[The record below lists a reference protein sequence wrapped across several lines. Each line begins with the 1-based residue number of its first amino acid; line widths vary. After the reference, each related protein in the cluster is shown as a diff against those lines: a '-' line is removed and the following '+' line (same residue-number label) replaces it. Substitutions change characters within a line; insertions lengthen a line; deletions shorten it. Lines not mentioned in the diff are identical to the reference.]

1 MASIFIKNMRFHARH
16 GVMRQ
21 ERTVGAEFLVTVE
34 VRADIQRAFHTDRV
48 EDTISYADIY
58 QLVRKEMDMPSA
70 LLEHV
75 AARIANAIF
84 KGFEK
89 AKEVEVEITK
99 INPPMGAQCDG
110 AGVREIFTRHDATDA
125 VYINK

>member
-21 ERTVGAEFLVTVE
+21 ERTVGAEFVVTVE
-34 VRADIQRAFHTDRV
+34 VMADIQRAFHTDCV
-48 EDTISYADIY
+48 DDTINYATIY
-58 QLVRKEMDMPSA
+58 QIVRKEMDIPSA

-84 KGFEK
+84 RVFEK

-99 INPPMGAQCDG
+99 INPPMGAQCEG
-110 AGVREIFTRHDATDA
+110 AGVRGTFTRQDTTDA
-125 VYINK
+125 VVY